1 MEIIEKYLPP
11 NVRNAIRNTCENQW
25 MDFNDLTEIR
35 LRINCPLI
43 IFIKN
48 NEYVISEYIVN
59 EEDIKTA
66 FNLITEYSAYS
77 FESSIR
83 NGYITIPGG
92 HRVGLGGQVVMDD
105 KGINIIKN
113 IKFMNYRISHD
124 LKNAGCELVNKI
136 VEEKENL
143 LIISPPGLGKTT
155 LLRNIIRGYSN
166 LKGIN
171 VTVVDERNEIG
182 GSYRG
187 VPMINLGLRTDIIS
201 DCTKYSGIV
210 MAIRSMAPKVIAVDE
225 IGSGAD
231 FKAIE
236 YAVNSGVS
244 VVATIHGKDLAEARE
259 KLGQDIDKIFK
270 RKIVIK
276 SMGEYVCI

>member
-1 MEIIEKYLPP
+1 
-11 NVRNAIRNTCENQW
+11 

-105 KGINIIKN
+105 KRINTIKN

-187 VPMINLGLRTDIIS
+187 VPMINLGLRTDVIS
-201 DCTKYSGIV
+201 ECTKYSGIV

>member
-1 MEIIEKYLPP
+1 
-11 NVRNAIRNTCENQW
+11 
-25 MDFNDLTEIR
+25 
-35 LRINCPLI
+35 
-43 IFIKN
+43 
-48 NEYVISEYIVN
+48 
-59 EEDIKTA
+59 
-66 FNLITEYSAYS
+66 
-77 FESSIR
+77 
-83 NGYITIPGG
+83 
-92 HRVGLGGQVVMDD
+92 MDD

-187 VPMINLGLRTDIIS
+187 VPMINLGLRTDVIS

-259 KLGQDIDKIFK
+259 KLGQDIDKILK

>member
-124 LKNAGCELVNKI
+124 LKRRL
-136 VEEKENL
+136 
-143 LIISPPGLGKTT
+143 
-155 LLRNIIRGYSN
+155 
-166 LKGIN
+166 
-171 VTVVDERNEIG
+171 
-182 GSYRG
+182 
-187 VPMINLGLRTDIIS
+187 
-201 DCTKYSGIV
+201 
-210 MAIRSMAPKVIAVDE
+210 
-225 IGSGAD
+225 
-231 FKAIE
+231 
-236 YAVNSGVS
+236 
-244 VVATIHGKDLAEARE
+244 
-259 KLGQDIDKIFK
+259 
-270 RKIVIK
+270 
-276 SMGEYVCI
+276 

>member
-171 VTVVDERNEIG
+171 VFI
-182 GSYRG
+182 
-187 VPMINLGLRTDIIS
+187 P
-201 DCTKYSGIV
+201 
-210 MAIRSMAPKVIAVDE
+210 P
-225 IGSGAD
+225 
-231 FKAIE
+231 
-236 YAVNSGVS
+236 
-244 VVATIHGKDLAEARE
+244 
-259 KLGQDIDKIFK
+259 
-270 RKIVIK
+270 
-276 SMGEYVCI
+276 